1 MSFPGTH
8 TPRKGESRKAQKYT
22 VPTRKGKNGATEYY
36 LTEELEA
43 EFRRL
48 FPRTPNP
55 DMMGLFGISFST
67 LQRMKRELG
76 LKKDMKVIKHKQAV
90 HIKRLC
96 KKNGYYDSLRGKAPS
111 PQCLEAYKRKV
122 EEEGFSSIRS
132 LKENN
137 PRGYRALM
145 KRKSK
150 QRKEAWARDKRRIS
164 MGLDPLTHLHNP
176 QFAYSRRQVNQRLS
190 AKRRGYILGDMR
202 ENMGERYTIYYDG
215 GTERSERFEQS
226 LKRLCHF
233 DVKPLPAEPKPRRRH
248 EDMTRQ
254 PALCL

>member
-1 MSFPGTH
+1 MSFNH
-8 TPRKGESRKAQKYT
+8 TKTPTKGSSGRKQRYV
-22 VPTRKGKNGATEYY
+22 VPTRRGKYGATEFYF
-36 LTEELEA
+36 TPELEA

-67 LQRMKRELG
+67 LQRMKRKLG
-76 LKKDMKVIKHKQAV
+76 LKKDMKVIKHKQAM

-111 PQCLEAYKRKV
+111 RQCLEAYKRKV

-176 QFAYSRRQVNQRLS
+176 QFAYSRRQVNQRTS

-215 GTERSERFEQS
+215 GTERSERFERS
-226 LKRLCHF
+226 LKRLGHF

>member
-22 VPTRKGKNGATEYY
+22 VPTRKGKNGATEFY

-76 LKKDMKVIKHKQAV
+76 LKKDMKVIKHKQAM

-150 QRKEAWARDKRRIS
+150 QRKEAWVRD
-164 MGLDPLTHLHNP
+164 
-176 QFAYSRRQVNQRLS
+176 
-190 AKRRGYILGDMR
+190 KRRGYILGDMR

-215 GTERSERFEQS
+215 GTERSERFERS
-226 LKRLCHF
+226 LKQLGHF

-254 PALCL
+254 HALCL